1 MERRDDSLVTFT
13 CFMVLGY
20 IGCSVYM
27 KLVEQ
32 ERVDKK
38 NEELF
43 NIYKENEAGIG
54 QLIKRQQE
62 ILNRLYNFEAK
73 RQQEISAKKKKWWQR
88 R

>member
-1 MERRDDSLVTFT
+1 
-13 CFMVLGY
+13 MVLGY

-43 NIYKENEAGIG
+43 NIYKENEASIG

-62 ILNRLYNFEAK
+62 ILNRLYNIEAK
-73 RQQEISAKKKKWWQR
+73 RQQEISAKKKKWWR
-88 R
+88 RS